1 MRRAIRQGDYPGGN
15 GIGAMLRYCEAM
27 AIGANTVGDVL
38 RDWRARR
45 RLSQL
50 DLAGEA
56 EVSTRHLS
64 FVESGRAAPS
74 RELLLRLAE
83 PLAMP
88 LREQNRLLLAAG
100 YAPVHGEQA
109 LEAPDM
115 AAALAAV
122 EAVLNAHA
130 PFPAL
135 AVDRHWNLFRAND
148 AATAMLR
155 SIDPTLLAPPV
166 NVLRAT
172 LHPKGLAPRIENLA
186 EWRHHLLARMRL
198 DIDRSGDPEL
208 EALHAELVRLPSP
221 ISRQPPGDAA
231 RIAVP
236 LAIRSEAHGRVLS
249 FLSTTTVFGTATDV
263 TLAELTLECFYPADD
278 DTRQALLSGS
288 RP

>member
-1 MRRAIRQGDYPGGN
+1 MTTHAI
-15 GIGAMLRYCEAM
+15 
-27 AIGANTVGDVL
+27 TVGDVL

-50 DLAGEA
+50 DLACAA

-64 FVESGRAAPS
+64 FVESGRAVPS

-88 LREQNRLLLAAG
+88 LRERNRLLHAAG
-100 YAPVHGEQA
+100 YAPVHGERA
-109 LEAPDM
+109 LDAPDM

-122 EAVLNAHA
+122 DAVLRAHA

-135 AVDRHWNLFRAND
+135 ALDRHWNLVRAND
-148 AATAMLR
+148 AAGAMLVG
-155 SIDPTLLAPPV
+155 IDPALLAAPV

-172 LHPKGLAPRIENLA
+172 LHPNGLAPRIANLA
-186 EWRHHLLARMRL
+186 EWRHHLLARLRL
-198 DIDRSGDPEL
+198 EIDQSADPEL
-208 EALHAELVRLPSP
+208 ERLHAELDGFPCPASDRPHCA
-221 ISRQPPGDAA
+221 AA
-231 RIAVP
+231 RVAVP
-236 LAIRSEAHGRVLS
+236 LSIRNGASGGILS

-278 DTRQALLSGS
+278 ATRQALLAGS
-288 RP
+288 LA

>member
-1 MRRAIRQGDYPGGN
+1 MATRAT
-15 GIGAMLRYCEAM
+15 
-27 AIGANTVGDVL
+27 TVGDVL

-56 EVSTRHLS
+56 DVSTRHLS

-74 RELLLRLAE
+74 RDLLLRLAE

-100 YAPVHGEQA
+100 YAPVHGERA
-109 LEAPDM
+109 LDAPDM
-115 AAALAAV
+115 AAALATV
-122 EAVLNAHA
+122 DAVLRAHA

-135 AVDRHWNLFRAND
+135 AVDRHWNLVRAND
-148 AATAMLR
+148 AATEMLVG
-155 SIDPTLLAPPV
+155 IEPILLEPPV

-172 LHPKGLAPRIENLA
+172 LHPKGLAPRIANLA
-186 EWRHHLLARMRL
+186 EWRHHLLARLRM
-198 DIDRSGDPEL
+198 DIDRSADPAL
-208 EALHAELVRLPSP
+208 EALHAELRSYPSP
-221 ISRQPPGDAA
+221 VSREPHAPVA
-231 RIAVP
+231 RVAVP
-236 LAIRSEAHGRVLS
+236 LAIQSEAHGRVLS

-278 DTRQALLSGS
+278 DTRRALLSGS

>member
-1 MRRAIRQGDYPGGN
+1 MATRAT
-15 GIGAMLRYCEAM
+15 
-27 AIGANTVGDVL
+27 TVGDVL

-56 EVSTRHLS
+56 DVSTRHLS

-74 RELLLRLAE
+74 RDLLLRLAE

-100 YAPVHGEQA
+100 YAPVHGERA
-109 LEAPDM
+109 LDAPDM

-122 EAVLNAHA
+122 EAVLRAHA

-135 AVDRHWNLFRAND
+135 AVDRHWNLVRAND
-148 AATAMLR
+148 AATAMLVG
-155 SIDPTLLAPPV
+155 IEPILLEPPV

-172 LHPKGLAPRIENLA
+172 LHPKGLAPRIANLA
-186 EWRHHLLARMRL
+186 EWRHHLLARLRM
-198 DIDRSGDPEL
+198 DIAHSADPAL
-208 EALHAELVRLPSP
+208 EALHAELRSYPSP
-221 ISRQPPGDAA
+221 VSRHPPAPAA

-236 LAIRSEAHGRVLS
+236 LTIHSEAHGRVLS

-278 DTRQALLSGS
+278 DTRLALLSGS

>member
-1 MRRAIRQGDYPGGN
+1 
-15 GIGAMLRYCEAM
+15 M
-27 AIGANTVGDVL
+27 ATTSDKVGDLL
-38 RDWRARR
+38 RVWRARR

-74 RELLLRLAE
+74 RGLLLRLAE

-100 YAPVHGEQA
+100 YAPVHGERA
-109 LEAPDM
+109 IDAPDM
-115 AAALAAV
+115 AAARTAV
-122 EAVLNAHA
+122 EAVLTAHA

-135 AVDRHWNLFRAND
+135 AVDRHWNLVLAND
-148 AATAMLR
+148 AAMALMAN
-155 SIDPTLLAPPV
+155 IAPPLRTPPT
-166 NVLRAT
+166 NVLRAS
-172 LHPKGLAPRIENLA
+172 LHPDGLAPAIINLA
-186 EWRHHLLARMRL
+186 EWRHHLLVRL
-198 DIDRSGDPEL
+198 REEADRFADPVL
-208 EALHAELVRLPSP
+208 SALHKELRGYPCP
-221 ISRQPPGDAA
+221 ASRHAPRSSG

-236 LAIRSEAHGRVLS
+236 LTIRDSASDGRLS

-278 DTRQALLSGS
+278 ATRAALLA
-288 RP
+288 RV